1 MNKQLLFAILFVFV
15 GVGAAMGQEAPL
27 PNQDSQTQGGGPP
40 PPFRDRRPPLERAF
54 HAGPPGRWWNNP
66 EFVKLL
72 NLTPDQQRQMEAVFQ
87 QNKPHLIDL
96 STAVRQDEAAM
107 EPLLAADQPDEAKVL
122 AQIDRMAQARAE
134 LEKSSARML
143 LALRRVLTPAQWK
156 QLQANEPHED
166 WRFHHPFPGHGPML
180 GQDHTPNPSGSPN
193 P

>member
-1 MNKQLLFAILFVFV
+1 MSKVFLAIFLAISGISVV
-15 GVGAAMGQEAPL
+15 WGQDGPPPGAEPQAQ
-27 PNQDSQTQGGGPP
+27 SGPP

-122 AQIDRMAQARAE
+122 AQIDRVAQARAE

-143 LALRRVLTPAQWK
+143 LTLRRVLTIAQWK
-156 QLQANEPHED
+156 QLQANEPHDD
-166 WRFHHPFPGHGPML
+166 WRFHRFEGRGSHSGPDRNGEPG
-180 GQDHTPNPSGSPN
+180 GSPN